1 MKRAYSDISQDR
13 NLPGLR
19 VCNEGCNDE
28 RDPWRLPAIQTEN
41 IALRFPRPDV
51 SIATGPIGGNQ
62 LVTNGNPNETFQYDS
77 FFITQSPYKATFGG
91 APGDISLGSGAGKN
105 VAGLYPTLGGI
116 TPKTGS
122 QAGGTPVLISGTHLN
137 VVTDVKF
144 GGISALFTI
153 ISPIQI
159 STITPAYAI
168 TGKVNV
174 EVIAPFGTATLYG
187 EFTYT

>member
-1 MKRAYSDISQDR
+1 MPDP
-13 NLPGLR
+13 NFPGMR
-19 VCNEGCNDE
+19 VCKEDKDNF
-28 RDPWRLPAIQTEN
+28 DPWRLPAIQTEN

-51 SIATGPIGGNQ
+51 SVAIGPIGGNQ
-62 LVTNGNPNETFQYDS
+62 LVTNGAPNETSQYDS
-77 FFITQSPYKATFGG
+77 FFITQSPYRATFAG
-91 APGDISLGSGAGKN
+91 APGDISLGSGPGKN
-105 VAGLYPTLGGI
+105 IAGLYPTLSGI

-122 QAGGTPVLISGTHLN
+122 KTGGTPVLITGTHLD

-144 GGISALFTI
+144 GGTSAPFTI

-159 STITPAYAI
+159 SATTPAYAI
-168 TGKVNV
+168 TGIVNV